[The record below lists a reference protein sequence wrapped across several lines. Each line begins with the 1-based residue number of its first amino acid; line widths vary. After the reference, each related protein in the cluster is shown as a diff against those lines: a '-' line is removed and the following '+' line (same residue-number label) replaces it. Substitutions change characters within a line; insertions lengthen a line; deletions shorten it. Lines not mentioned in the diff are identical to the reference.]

1 MDPTVAESAEIRG
14 SRWDRL
20 RRYRDWYVPGLVA
33 AFTLFCLGPSLVGA
47 RALISVNLLT
57 RFYPWVAYGAADQG
71 HEACTGD
78 TVDVLMPGVAYIR
91 SQLFHGRLGSW
102 QDLVV
107 GGAPMGSVPNVGLF
121 DPLSLPYLVM
131 PLWLAPA
138 FVKLLEIIVS
148 VGGTYLFLRRLN
160 VGRPA
165 ATLAGF
171 IYVTSGFMVMW
182 TNWPQTR
189 VAALIPALFW
199 MVERLIQRRGAGD
212 VALVGLVIAAMLLG
226 GFPAITGWALYFV
239 GIYAIVRIVAL
250 YRNQLRT
257 AAITVGMALGGLV
270 LGGIL
275 SLVQMLPFASL
286 YQNTDLSYRADR
298 GTIGLPFTALLTLI
312 VPDANGLCIV
322 GGTPQRGGIN
332 PIELVGYIGAAALV
346 LAVTG
351 IAVGFAR
358 RHGTACGGGNVRGV
372 WSYLVSGTVFLVV
385 LVYCS
390 PWLRS
395 VFVHLPVFSNNP
407 VARLRVM
414 LGFLLA
420 VLAGVGFDAL
430 LRSRDASR
438 GDKRAKVWRTTS
450 AALTWVVVGVVGVIL
465 LWKVRRAAIAGGYL
479 DSLYRLLVAPTLL
492 TVAAL
497 VLVAA
502 VAAGVVILAT
512 SGRVSARSLAFV
524 ALPLLVVV
532 QGTSFFHTVVPGDD
546 PHNFYPQTPAHRF
559 LEANLGHERF
569 SSAGGVLYPATA
581 LYYGLRTP
589 TGHSFTA
596 SEWKDLLKQVDPKVM
611 QIETFSAF
619 TGTVNGQTI
628 GDSPVLDRLAVKY
641 FALSPDQVT
650 GRFQALPVGNG
661 SVSIANGSSMTCTL
675 PAQALRGVT
684 VESLA
689 PLHAANPRRGVTI
702 TVTAREG
709 DRTVSSDRFLGQIG
723 QGAGPISVALA
734 GEDLGAGGP
743 ITIAVGVSGG
753 QEAMTLAANDGVPI
767 CAAVN
772 PQPDNLR
779 LVHADAGTVIYQRL
793 TALPRIRWASKSTV
807 IPDPAQRLA
816 ALKAGVPADTVVL
829 GSPGAAISGQPGTVS
844 MRTDRGGDIAADVN
858 ARGAGYLVVADAMQQ
873 PGWSVTVDGKSAKLV
888 PADHAMVAVAVPRGL
903 HHIAFRYHAP
913 GLRTGAVATGVGILI
928 VIGLFW
934 WEMGH
939 RRRRTRP
946 AMVEP
951 PPTAE
956 MTAVGAGDL
965 YEHEP
970 QLGPPR

>member
-1 MDPTVAESAEIRG
+1 VADPTVAESADTRG
-14 SRWDRL
+14 SPWDRL
-20 RRYRDWYVPGLVA
+20 RAYRDWYVPGLVA
-33 AFTLFCLGPSLVGA
+33 AFTVFCLGPSLVGA

-57 RFYPWVAYGAADQG
+57 RFYPWAAFGAADQG

-78 TVDVLMPGVAYIR
+78 TVDGIMPGIAYIR
-91 SQLFHGRLGSW
+91 SQLFHGHLGSW
-102 QDLVV
+102 QDLIV

-121 DPLSLPYLVM
+121 DPLSVPYFVM

-171 IYVTSGFMVMW
+171 IYTTSGFMVVW

-189 VAALIPALFW
+189 VAALVPALFW
-199 MVERLIQRRGAGD
+199 TVERLIQRRGAGD
-212 VALVGLVIAAMLLG
+212 VALVGLVIGSMLLG
-226 GFPAITGWALYFV
+226 GFPAVTGWALYFV
-239 GIYAIVRIVAL
+239 GIYAIVRVVAL
-250 YRNQLRT
+250 YRNHLRT
-257 AAITVGMALGGLV
+257 AATAMGMALGGLV
-270 LGGIL
+270 LGGML
-275 SLVQMLPFASL
+275 SLVQMLPFYSQ
-286 YQNTDLSYRADR
+286 YHSTNLSYRADR
-298 GTIGLPFTALLTLI
+298 GTIGLPFTGLLTLV

-322 GGTPQRGGIN
+322 GGTPQHGGVN

-358 RHGTACGGGNVRGV
+358 RRGTARGGGKVGGV
-372 WSYLVSGTVFLVV
+372 WSYLVVGTVFLVV
-385 LVYCS
+385 LVYVS
-390 PWLRS
+390 PRLRS

-407 VARLRVM
+407 VARLRFM

-420 VLAGVGFDAL
+420 VLAGLGYDAL
-430 LRSRDASR
+430 LRTREASP
-438 GDKRAKVWRTTS
+438 GDLRSKVWRSTW
-450 AALTWVVVGVVGVIL
+450 AVLTWVVVGVVGVIL

-479 DSLYRLLVAPTLL
+479 NSLYRLLVAPTLL

-497 VLVAA
+497 ALVAA
-502 VAAGVVILAT
+502 VAARVVIVAR
-512 SGRVSARSLAFV
+512 SGRVNAQSLAFV
-524 ALPLLVVV
+524 LLPLLVVV
-532 QGTSFFHTVVPGDD
+532 QGASFLHTVLPGDD
-546 PHNFYPQTPAHRF
+546 PDNFYPKTPAHRF
-559 LEANLGHERF
+559 LAANLGDDRF
-569 SSAGGVLYPATA
+569 SSAGGVLYPSTA

-589 TGHSFTA
+589 TGHNFTE
-596 SEWKDLLKQVDPKVM
+596 SNWSDLLKQVDPTVM
-611 QIETFSAF
+611 QNETFSAF
-619 TGTVNGQTI
+619 TGTVNEHTI

-650 GRFQALPVGNG
+650 GRFQPVPAGNG

-675 PAQALRGVT
+675 PAQPLRGVT
-684 VESLA
+684 VQFVA

-709 DRTVSSDRFLGQIG
+709 GRTVSSARFLGRIG
-723 QGAGPISVALA
+723 QGRGPVSVALA

-753 QEAMTLAANDGVPI
+753 REAMALAANGGAPT
-767 CAAVN
+767 CTAVD

-779 LVHADAGTVIYQRL
+779 LVHADAGTIIYQRL
-793 TALPRIRWASKSTV
+793 TALSRIRWASNSTV
-807 IPDPAQRLA
+807 IADPAQRLA

-829 GSPGAAISGQPGTVS
+829 DSPSAATSGRPGTVS
-844 MRTDRGGDIAADVN
+844 VRADRGGDIAAVVD
-858 ARGAGYLVVADAMQQ
+858 AQGAGYFVVADAMQQ

-888 PADHAMVAVAVPRGL
+888 PADHAMVAVAVPQGR
-903 HHIAFRYHAP
+903 HSIAFRYHAP
-913 GLRTGAVATGVGILI
+913 GLRAGAVGTGVGILI

-934 WEMGH
+934 WEL
-939 RRRRTRP
+939 RRRRSRP
-946 AMVEP
+946 VVVEP
-951 PPTAE
+951 ELTAE
-956 MTAVGAGDL
+956 MTAVGAGDRR
-965 YEHEP
+965 EHEP
-970 QLGPPR
+970 QLGPPG